1 MRDDFDDVV
10 NDGANTCGAEP
21 WPHLT
26 AARCCCW
33 LCSHR
38 SFDTPSMGS
47 ELHAA
52 AVRVGKPRKTC
63 SDWPFVTVHEARQ
76 RHARTPAPCVH
87 AGTGEKLL
95 L

>member
-1 MRDDFDDVV
+1 MRDDFDDAETA
-10 NDGANTCGAEP
+10 GANSRRCPGY
-21 WPHLT
+21 PHHT

-47 ELHAA
+47 KLHAA

-76 RHARTPAPCVH
+76 RHARTPAPWVH
-87 AGTGEKLL
+87 AGTGEKRLR
-95 L
+95 